1 MSKSTFKQALTEAI
15 KEQENVAYGKNGMPA
30 FKSSLDVLV
39 DLYAAMGALRNNP
52 KEFIRLFRLALNED
66 KINTFKLLF
75 LLRNIRG
82 GLGER
87 NLFRE
92 ALVLLEE
99 EGYEKDLL
107 KIMPFI
113 TVYGRWDDLF
123 QFKSRVLIDK
133 AIELT
138 ISGLENP
145 ETQKLVAK
153 WLPIN
158 NAKGNEKLFV
168 SRLRSKLQKTPKEY
182 RKFVS
187 GLREVVEQ
195 KMTANQWREIN
206 YSKLPSLALTRY
218 RNAFNKHDEDGFSEY
233 VNLLSQGKTKVNVG
247 AIYPYNVLNRNAV
260 ASGKTQAEINFI
272 EEQWEKLPDYL
283 NGNKTNI
290 LPMVD
295 VSGSMLERVSGS
307 TTAMDI
313 SVSLGMYLS
322 QRNESAFKNVL
333 CSFAERPK
341 LFNLE
346 MFNTSKPTEIFK
358 KIQNHDVGYS
368 TNLEGALKAIV
379 EFGVENKLKQEDMPE
394 VLLLISDMNF
404 NTAMSNGEEKSLK
417 ALDLFKRIYRE
428 KGYEMPKIV
437 FWNVCHNGSFTVK
450 AKKEGVTMVSG
461 FSPSIVTSVLSQ
473 IKTLNPTTVMLE
485 ALKPYKFLEEL
496 ISE

>member
-1 MSKSTFKQALTEAI
+1 MSNSTFKQALTEAI

-39 DLYAAMGALRNNP
+39 DLYAAMGALRSNP
-52 KEFIRLFRLALNED
+52 KEFIRLFLFALNED
-66 KINTFKLLF
+66 KVNTFKLLF

-87 NLFRE
+87 NLFRQ
-92 ALVLLEE
+92 ALQLLEE

-113 TVYGRWDDLF
+113 PVYGRWDDLF
-123 QFKSRVLIDK
+123 QFKSRVLIEK

-168 SRLRSKLQKTPKEY
+168 SQLRSKLQKTPKEY

-195 KMTANQWREIN
+195 KMTTNQWKEID

-218 RNAFNKHDEDGFSEY
+218 RNAFNKHDEEGFSEY
-233 VNLLSQGKTKVNVG
+233 VSLLSQGKTKVNVG
-247 AIYPYNVLNRNAV
+247 AIYPYNVLNHNTV
-260 ASGKTQAEINFI
+260 ESGKTQAEINFI

-461 FSPSIVTSVLSQ
+461 FSPSVVTSVLSQ